1 MVAHAWTEG
10 DLMSARRRQDAP
22 RPTLRER
29 AVDRI
34 PFLEKELFL
43 LRRLVV
49 SGDTCIDVGA
59 AGGAHLVTMAR
70 RVGRTG
76 RVVGIEPRRG
86 SLRVLRWLV
95 RMLRLTDRVRLLATA
110 LSDQVGDE
118 PLRVPV
124 VPTRA
129 HLRGSASDAERHAA
143 FARLPHRRVRVPTT
157 TLDSVVAGE
166 GLDTVDVVKCDVEGA
181 ELAVVEG
188 AGDTLRR
195 LRPIVIVEADDIH
208 QRRFD
213 SSAQQVLDAVI
224 AHGYTP
230 HRYARGHLHA
240 VDGVVDDE
248 DDYVLLP
255 HETDPDALLART
267 G

>member
-1 MVAHAWTEG
+1 
-10 DLMSARRRQDAP
+10 MSARRRQGSL

-29 AVDRI
+29 MVDRI

-43 LRRLVV
+43 LRRLVAP
-49 SGDTCIDVGA
+49 GDTCIDIGA

-70 RVGRTG
+70 RVGRG
-76 RVVGIEPRRG
+76 GLVVGIEPRRG

-95 RMLRLTDRVRLLATA
+95 KLLGVHDRVRLLPTA
-110 LSDQVGDE
+110 LSDRVGAE

-129 HLRGSASDAERHAA
+129 HLRGSATDAERHAA
-143 FARLPHRRVRVPTT
+143 FARLPHRRVHVATA
-157 TLDSVVAGE
+157 TLDGVVAAE
-166 GLDTVDVVKCDVEGA
+166 GLERIDVVKCDVEGA
-181 ELAVVEG
+181 ESAVIAG
-188 AGDTLRR
+188 ASDTLRGF
-195 LRPIVIVEADDIH
+195 RPVVIVEADDVH

-213 SSAQQVLDAVI
+213 SSAQHVIDAVV

-230 HRYARGHLHA
+230 HRYARGRLHTVDAA
-240 VDGVVDDE
+240 VADE
-248 DDYVLLP
+248 DDYVLVP
-255 HETDPDALLART
+255 HEMDPGALLDKA